1 MGKRTL
7 DSYLTLAGASWG
19 GACQDRGAYMAG
31 GKGCVGAG
39 QMRGAGVLA
48 SLRKEGDR
56 EVTGGQQREGERKG
70 KTEGRRE
77 VERPDKG

>member
-7 DSYLTLAGASWG
+7 DSYLTLAGARWG
-19 GACQDRGAYMAG
+19 GACQDRGAYKAG
-31 GKGCVGAG
+31 GKGCGGAG
-39 QMRGAGVLA
+39 QLRGAGVLA
-48 SLRKEGDR
+48 CVREEGGG
-56 EVTGGQQREGERKG
+56 EVTGGQEREGERKG